1 MRRRYLVTSML
12 TLLALFSC
20 APTLLPSTAPTPPI
34 NPAPT
39 PSTPPEATSI
49 PPPSVQVPRMTKEE
63 LLQKIESNADIIIVD
78 TRVDVETQFTIGHI
92 KGAIP
97 VTLAKIMAGQWL
109 PPSDKEIILYCS

>member
-20 APTLLPSTAPTPPI
+20 APTLPPSTTPPI
-34 NPAPT
+34 NPTPT

-49 PPPSVQVPRMTKEE
+49 PPPSEQVPRMTKEE

-78 TRVDVETQFTIGHI
+78 TRVDVETQFAIGHI

-97 VTLAKIMAGQWL
+97 VTLAKIIAGQWL